1 LPRPR
6 ERRAGEEP
14 LSGVRAGDVLPIKG
28 IEVRAVCSAGQVLPT
43 PLPGAGQ
50 PSPPGADLTKRSDDD
65 AEDAQSIG
73 VLVTLG
79 AFRFIYLGDL
89 TWNKENE
96 LFAPQN
102 KVGTVDA

>member
-1 LPRPR
+1 MPRPR

-89 TWNKENE
+89 TWNKENIFE
-96 LFAPQN
+96 Q
-102 KVGTVDA
+102 KSSCRRG